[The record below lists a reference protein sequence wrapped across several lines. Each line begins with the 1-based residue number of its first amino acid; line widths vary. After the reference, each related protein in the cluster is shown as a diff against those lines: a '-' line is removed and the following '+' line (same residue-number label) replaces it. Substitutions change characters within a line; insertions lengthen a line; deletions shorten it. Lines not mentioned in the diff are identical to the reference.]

1 MATADKREKAALAAL
16 AKESGVSENTV
27 ARVIDAMQNVDAIGL
42 TLLLKIDKNAET
54 ESVGDAAFADAAPSV
69 GKTGAKVTALGKAA
83 ADPDQQDDKPN
94 GA

>member
-54 ESVGDAAFADAAPSV
+54 ESVGDAAFVDAAPSA
-69 GKTGAKVTALGKAA
+69 GKKGSKG
-83 ADPDQQDDKPN
+83 
-94 GA
+94 